1 MHTHATLRAAV
12 AIYATFFDGQ
22 NRFPPGQKFRAIC
35 VLPLF
40 HIYALVVL
48 CLLQLS
54 RGSTLLLRLKF
65 DAETTLRDIEVKKAS
80 YFPGVPT
87 MWIALANVPDLDRR
101 DLSSLRLVGS
111 GGAPLPVEIGQR
123 FERLTGM
130 RLGGGWGMTETASA
144 GTGNLLDGLFK
155 FGSAGMPLP
164 GIKLDVVALDD
175 QRRQFGKDA
184 VARLKKTAEAAG
196 VESEAMVVAGHPWQE
211 ILNRVDS
218 EGVDHIVIGSHGRR
232 ALAAAM
238 LGNVT
243 VNVIHGAKVPVTVVP
258 VREEE

>member
-1 MHTHATLRAAV
+1 M
-12 AIYATFFDGQ
+12 
-22 NRFPPGQKFRAIC
+22 
-35 VLPLF
+35 
-40 HIYALVVL
+40 
-48 CLLQLS
+48 
-54 RGSTLLLRLKF
+54 
-65 DAETTLRDIEVKKAS
+65 KKIL
-80 YFPGVPT
+80 VPT
-87 MWIALANVPDLDRR
+87 D
-101 DLSSLRLVGS
+101 
-111 GGAPLPVEIGQR
+111 
-123 FERLTGM
+123 
-130 RLGGGWGMTETASA
+130 
-144 GTGNLLDGLFK
+144 
-155 FGSAGMPLP
+155 GSARAEKAAECAIDLAKAAGASLLFLNVVDEVSPAYVYELES
-164 GIKLDVVALDD
+164 GASIDVVALDD